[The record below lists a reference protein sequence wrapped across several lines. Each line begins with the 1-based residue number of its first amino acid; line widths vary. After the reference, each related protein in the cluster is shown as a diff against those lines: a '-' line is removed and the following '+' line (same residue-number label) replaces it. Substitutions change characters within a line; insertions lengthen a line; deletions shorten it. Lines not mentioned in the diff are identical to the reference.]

1 MQSSLTW
8 PNSSTAKAS
17 LLADGAYTCWG
28 SESVAA
34 LAMFGTNLEIERGL
48 KLGKWNHDCII

>member
-1 MQSSLTW
+1 VQSSLTW

-34 LAMFGTNLEIERGL
+34 LAMFGTNLEIEQEL
-48 KLGKWNHDCII
+48 KVRKMES